1 MIKAK
6 DIMEKDVITMTPD
19 MKIKDAAKLLLERHI
34 NGAPVLDYDGQVLG
48 IICQSDLIAQQK
60 KINMPSVFTF
70 LDGFIQIGSVKNMEA
85 EIKKMSAMTVADAMT
100 ENPETVSPESTIEEV
115 ASLIVDKRF
124 HTIPVVENEIL
135 VGVIGKEDI
144 LKTLLS

>member
-1 MIKAK
+1 MIKAR

-19 MKIKDAAKLLLERHI
+19 MGIKDAAKLLLESHI
-34 NGAPVLDYDGQVLG
+34 NGAPVLDYDGQVIG

-70 LDGFIQIGSVKNMEA
+70 LDGFIQIGSLKHVEA
-85 EIKKMSAMTVADAMT
+85 EIKKISAMTVADAMT
-100 ENPETVSPESTIEEV
+100 ANPETVSPDTPIEEV

-124 HTIPVVENEIL
+124 HTIPVVENEKL
-135 VGVIGKEDI
+135 VGVIGKENI

>member
-19 MKIKDAAKLLLERHI
+19 MEIKDAAKILLERHI
-34 NGAPVLDYDGQVLG
+34 NGAPVVDYDGQVVG

-60 KINMPSVFTF
+60 KIHMPSVFTF
-70 LDGFIQIGSVKNMEA
+70 LDGFIPMGSMKHMEA
-85 EIKKMSAMTVADAMT
+85 EIKKISAMTVADAMT
-100 ENPETVSPESTIEEV
+100 ENPEIVSPETAIEEV
-115 ASLIVDKRF
+115 ASLIVDKGF
-124 HTIPVVENEIL
+124 HTIPVVENERI

-144 LKTLLS
+144 LRTIIS

>member
-100 ENPETVSPESTIEEV
+100 ENPETVSPETSIEEV